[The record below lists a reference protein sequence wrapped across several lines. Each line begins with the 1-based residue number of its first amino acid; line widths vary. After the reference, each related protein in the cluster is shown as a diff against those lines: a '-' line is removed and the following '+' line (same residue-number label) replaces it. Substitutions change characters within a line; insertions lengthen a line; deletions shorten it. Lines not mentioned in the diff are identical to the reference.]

1 MSATPIR
8 RGIVAV
14 VALGLMLTACRAAE
28 PQALEPPA
36 TKAPIEGTDRYRL
49 TLTPKAVER
58 LDIQTTE
65 VIETELGPA
74 ISSDALILEPDGRFW
89 VYVTPA
95 DLQYERVE
103 LLSVREEGGKA
114 YFSEG
119 PAVGVDVVV
128 VGVAELWGEETG
140 VGK

>member
-1 MSATPIR
+1 MSSSPIR
-8 RGIVAV
+8 KGALLVLAV
-14 VALGLMLTACRAAE
+14 GLMLTACREAD
-28 PQALEPPA
+28 PQVLEPPA
-36 TKAPIEGTDRYRL
+36 TKVPIEGTDRYRL

-58 LDIQTTE
+58 LDIQTSE

-74 ISSDALILEPDGRFW
+74 VSSDALILEPDGRFW

-103 LLSVREEGGKA
+103 LLSVREEDGTA
-114 YFSEG
+114 YFSAG
-119 PAVGVDVVV
+119 PAVGVEVVV
-128 VGVAELWGEETG
+128 VGVPELWGEETG

>member
-1 MSATPIR
+1 MSSRQIR
-8 RGIVAV
+8 KG
-14 VALGLMLTACRAAE
+14 ALLLLALSLVLTACREAE
-28 PQALEPPA
+28 PEALEPPA
-36 TKAPIEGTDRYRL
+36 TKAPIEGTDRYRV
-49 TLTPKAVER
+49 TLTPKAAER
-58 LDIQTTE
+58 LDIQTAE
-65 VIETELGPA
+65 VIETALGPA
-74 ISSDALILEPDGRFW
+74 VSSDALILEPDGRFW

-103 LLSVREEGGKA
+103 LVSVRQDDGTA

-119 PAVGVDVVV
+119 PDVGVEVVV